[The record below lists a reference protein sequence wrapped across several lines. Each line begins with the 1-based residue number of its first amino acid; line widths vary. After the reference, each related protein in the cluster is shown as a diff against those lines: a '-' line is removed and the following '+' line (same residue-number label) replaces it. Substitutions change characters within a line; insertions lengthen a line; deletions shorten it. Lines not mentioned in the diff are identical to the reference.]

1 MEEKMVSTQS
11 KNDSTAILTEF
22 ASDADYERLPPNVVD
37 LSKRVLLDTIGVM
50 LAAATLEKAVLP
62 IIKLVKEGG
71 GKEES
76 TIIGFGGKVPCW
88 NAAFANGALSHALD
102 YSTSDSRGVAPGG
115 ATLPAALAR
124 AERIPHT
131 SGKQLIT
138 AIAVGNEVLMRIG
151 AAINRNPME
160 FGWVSPMLLGG
171 FGAAVTAGKI
181 AGLGPR
187 QMIDAMGIA
196 LHQAGGTWEMAEDPA
211 STFRAVRNCFVNET
225 GVLAALLAQ
234 EGLSAAKDPLG
245 GKYGL
250 YRQYFQGEYD
260 PSVLI
265 KGLGTEYRFETISFK
280 PYPSCRDTHTS
291 IDAALSLAGQHD
303 IVPEQ
308 VEEILLTVG
317 PMGEKLFIPRAQRCR
332 PQTSIEAKF
341 SLPFTVAT
349 AIARRKV
356 TLAEFTPSGLT
367 DPEVLSLAGRVRYR
381 IGKGSPGVDPGI
393 VDIRLRNGRV
403 LHEEVVNPPGGPQS
417 PLSQEDL
424 IEKFR
429 DCANYSLKPLR
440 ASDVDSIITY
450 IRDLEHQTNLSEL
463 MKWIS

>member
-1 MEEKMVSTQS
+1 MTTVQS
-11 KNDSTAILTEF
+11 HKNPVAILSEF
-22 ASDADYERLPPNVVD
+22 ASESDYERLPPNVAE
-37 LSKRVLLDTIGVM
+37 LSKKVLLDTIGVM
-50 LAAATLEKAVLP
+50 VAATTLEKAVLP
-62 IIKLVKEGG
+62 IIQLVKDGG

-76 TIIGFGGKVPCW
+76 TVIGFGGKVPCW

-115 ATLPAALAR
+115 VTVPAALAM

-138 AIAVGNEVLMRIG
+138 AIAIGNEVLMRIG
-151 AAINRNPME
+151 GAITRNPME
-160 FGWVSPMLLGG
+160 FGWVSPMLLGV
-171 FGAAVTAGKI
+171 FGAAVAAGKI

-187 QMIDAMGIA
+187 QMMDAMGIA

-211 STFRAVRNCFVNET
+211 STFRAVRNCFVNKT
-225 GVLAALLAQ
+225 GVLAVLMAQ
-234 EGLSAAKDPLG
+234 AGLSAAKDPLG

-250 YRQYFQGEYD
+250 YRQYFQGDYE
-260 PSVLI
+260 PSVLT
-265 KGLGTEYRFETISFK
+265 KGLGSEYRFETISFK

-291 IDAALSLAGQHD
+291 IDAALRLARQHD

-308 VEEILLTVG
+308 VEEVQLTVG
-317 PMGEKLFIPRAQRCR
+317 PMGEKLFIPREQRCQPR
-332 PQTSIEAKF
+332 TSIEAKF

-356 TLAEFTPSGLT
+356 TLLEFSPSGLT
-367 DPEVLSLAGRVRYR
+367 DPEILSLAGRVSYR
-381 IGKGSPGVDPGI
+381 VGKGSPGVDPGI
-393 VDIRLRNGRV
+393 IDIRLRNGRV
-403 LHEEVVNPPGGPQS
+403 LHEEVVHPPGGPQS

-429 DCANYSLKPLR
+429 DCAHYSLKPLQS
-440 ASDVDSIITY
+440 SDVDAILTFVH
-450 IRDLEHQTNLSEL
+450 DLEHQANLSGL
-463 MKWIS
+463 INRIG

>member
-1 MEEKMVSTQS
+1 MVTTQS
-11 KNDSTAILTEF
+11 KNDSTAILTNF
-22 ASDADYERLPPNVVD
+22 ASNTDYERLPPNVVE

-50 LAAATLEKAVLP
+50 LGATTLEKAVLP
-62 IIKLVKEGG
+62 VIKLVKEGG

-115 ATLPAALAR
+115 AIVPAGLAM
-124 AERIPHT
+124 AERITHT

-138 AIAVGNEVLMRIG
+138 AIAIGSEVVMRVG

-160 FGWVSPMLLGG
+160 FGWLSPMLLGV
-171 FGAAVTAGKI
+171 FGATVTAGKI
-181 AGLGPR
+181 AGLGPK
-187 QMIDAMGIA
+187 QMMDAMGIA
-196 LHQAGGTWEMAEDPA
+196 LQQAGGTWEMAEDPA
-211 STFRAVRNCFVNET
+211 STFRAVRNCFVNKT

-265 KGLGTEYRFETISFK
+265 KGLGTEFRFETISFK

-291 IDAALSLAGQHD
+291 IDASLRLVKQYD
-303 IVPEQ
+303 IVPGQ

-317 PMGEKLFIPRAQRCR
+317 PMGEKLFLPKEQRCR

-356 TLAEFTPSGLT
+356 TLAEFTSSGLT
-367 DPEVLSLAGRVRYR
+367 DPEVLSLASRVSYR
-381 IGKGSPGVDPGI
+381 LGKGSPGVDPGI
-393 VDIRLRNGRV
+393 VDIRLKNGQV

-440 ASDVDSIITY
+440 SSDVDAIIAC
-450 IRDLEHQTNLSEL
+450 IHDLEHQTNLSEL
-463 MKWIS
+463 ITRVS

>member
-1 MEEKMVSTQS
+1 MEAKMVSTQS

-22 ASDADYERLPPNVVD
+22 ASDTDYERLPPNVVE
-37 LSKRVLLDTIGVM
+37 LSKRVLLDTMGVM
-50 LAAATLEKAVLP
+50 LAATTLEKAVLP

-102 YSTSDSRGVAPGG
+102 YSTTDSRGVAPGG
-115 ATLPAALAR
+115 ATVPAALAM

-151 AAINRNPME
+151 AAINRNPMD
-160 FGWVSPMLLGG
+160 FGWVSPMLLGV
-171 FGAAVTAGKI
+171 FGAAVTAGKL
-181 AGLGPR
+181 AGLGPK
-187 QMIDAMGIA
+187 QMMDAMGIA
-196 LHQAGGTWEMAEDPA
+196 LHQAGGTWEMAED
-211 STFRAVRNCFVNET
+211 FVNET

-250 YRQYFQGEYD
+250 YRQYFEGGYD
-260 PSVLI
+260 PSVLT
-265 KGLGTEYRFETISFK
+265 KGLGSEYRFENIGFK

-291 IDAALSLAGQHD
+291 IDAALRLARHHD

-308 VEEILLTVG
+308 VEEIRLTVG
-317 PMGEKLFIPRAQRCR
+317 PMGEKACLPLEQRR
-332 PQTSIEAKF
+332 QPQTSIEAKF

-356 TLAEFTPSGLT
+356 TLVEFSPSGIT
-367 DPEVLSLAGRVRYR
+367 DPEVLSLARRVSYR
-381 IGKGSPGVDPGI
+381 LGKGSPGVDPGI
-393 VDIRLRNGRV
+393 VDIRLKNGRV

-429 DCANYSLKPLR
+429 GCANYSLKPLR
-440 ASDVDSIITY
+440 SSDVDAIIACVS
-450 IRDLEHQTNLSEL
+450 DLEHQTNLSGL
-463 MKWIS
+463 MNRIG

>member
-1 MEEKMVSTQS
+1 MEGKMVSTQTQ
-11 KNDSTAILTEF
+11 NDSTMILSEF
-22 ASDADYERLPPNVVD
+22 ASDAAYESLPPNVVE

-50 LAAATLEKAVLP
+50 LAATTLEKAVLP
-62 IIKLVKEGG
+62 IIKLVQEGG
-71 GKEES
+71 GNEES
-76 TIIGFGGKVPCW
+76 TLIGFGGKVPCW

-102 YSTSDSRGVAPGG
+102 YSSSDSRGVAPGG
-115 ATLPAALAR
+115 AIVPAALAM
-124 AERIPHT
+124 AERIPQT

-138 AIAVGNEVLMRIG
+138 AIAVGSEVVMRIG
-151 AAINRNPME
+151 AAIHRNPME
-160 FGWVSPMLLGG
+160 FGWLSPMLLGV
-171 FGAAVTAGKI
+171 FGAAVTSGKI

-187 QMIDAMGIA
+187 QMMDAMGIA

-211 STFRAVRNCFVNET
+211 STFRAVRNCFVNQT

-234 EGLSAAKDPLG
+234 EGLSAARDPLG

-250 YRQYFQGEYD
+250 YRQYFKGEYD

-265 KGLGTEYRFETISFK
+265 EGLGTEFRFEAISFK

-291 IDAALSLAGQHD
+291 IDAALRLARQHD
-303 IVPEQ
+303 VVPEQ

-317 PMGEKLFIPRAQRCR
+317 PMGEKLLIPREQRCR

-349 AIARRKV
+349 ALARRKV
-356 TLAEFTPSGLT
+356 TLTEFTPSGLT
-367 DPEVLSLAGRVRYR
+367 DPEVLSLAGRVSYR

-393 VDIRLRNGRV
+393 VDIRLKNGRV

-429 DCANYSLKPLR
+429 DCADYSLKPLR
-440 ASDVDSIITY
+440 SSDVDAIIAY

-463 MKWIS
+463 MKWVS

>member
-1 MEEKMVSTQS
+1 MTTVQS
-11 KNDSTAILTEF
+11 HHDPVAILSEF
-22 ASDADYERLPPNVVD
+22 ASETHYERLPPNGVE
-37 LSKRVLLDTIGVM
+37 LSKKVLLDTIGVM
-50 LAAATLEKAVLP
+50 VAATTLEKAVLP
-62 IIKLVKEGG
+62 IIQLVKEGG

-102 YSTSDSRGVAPGG
+102 YSSSDSRGVAPGG
-115 ATLPAALAR
+115 VTVPAALAM
-124 AERIPHT
+124 AERILHT

-138 AIAVGNEVLMRIG
+138 AIAVGSEVLMRIG
-151 AAINRNPME
+151 AAITRNPME
-160 FGWVSPMLLGG
+160 FGWVSPMLLGV

-187 QMIDAMGIA
+187 QMMDAMGIA

-211 STFRAVRNCFVNET
+211 SAFRAVRNCFVNKT
-225 GVLAALLAQ
+225 GVLAALMAQ
-234 EGLSAAKDPLG
+234 GGLSAAKDPLG
-245 GKYGL
+245 GKHGL
-250 YRQYFQGEYD
+250 YRQYFQGDYD
-260 PSVLI
+260 PSVLT
-265 KGLGTEYRFETISFK
+265 KGLGSEFRFETISFK

-291 IDAALSLAGQHD
+291 IDAALRLARQYD
-303 IVPEQ
+303 IVPDQ
-308 VEEILLTVG
+308 VEEIRLTVG
-317 PMGEKLFIPRAQRCR
+317 PMGEKACLPREQRCR

-356 TLAEFTPSGLT
+356 TLVEFSSSGIT
-367 DPEVLSLAGRVRYR
+367 DPEVLSLARRVNYR
-381 IGKGSPGVDPGI
+381 VEKGSPGVDPGI
-393 VDIRLRNGRV
+393 IDIRLKNGRV

-429 DCANYSLKPLR
+429 DCAHYSLKPLR
-440 ASDVDSIITY
+440 SSDVDAIVAF
-450 IRDLEHQTNLSEL
+450 IRDLEHQTNLSGL
-463 MKWIS
+463 MNWIG

>member
-1 MEEKMVSTQS
+1 MTTVQS
-11 KNDSTAILTEF
+11 HQNPVAILSEF
-22 ASDADYERLPPNVVD
+22 ASESDYERLPPNVVE
-37 LSKRVLLDTIGVM
+37 LSKKVLLDTIGVM
-50 LAAATLEKAVLP
+50 VAATTLEKAVLP
-62 IIKLVKEGG
+62 IIQLVKEGG

-115 ATLPAALAR
+115 VTVPAALAM

-131 SGKQLIT
+131 SGKQLLT

-151 AAINRNPME
+151 GAITRNPME
-160 FGWVSPMLLGG
+160 FGWVSPMLLGV
-171 FGAAVTAGKI
+171 FGAAVAAGKI
-181 AGLGPR
+181 AGIGPR
-187 QMIDAMGIA
+187 QMMDAMGIA

-211 STFRAVRNCFVNET
+211 STFRAVRNCFVNKT
-225 GVLAALLAQ
+225 GVLAVLMAQ
-234 EGLSAAKDPLG
+234 GGLSAAKDPLE
-245 GKYGL
+245 GKHGL
-250 YRQYFQGEYD
+250 YRQYFEGGYD

-265 KGLGTEYRFETISFK
+265 KGLGSEFRFETISFK

-291 IDAALSLAGQHD
+291 IDAALRLARQYD

-308 VEEILLTVG
+308 VEEIQLTVG
-317 PMGEKLFIPRAQRCR
+317 PMGEKACIPREQRCQPR
-332 PQTSIEAKF
+332 TSIEAKF

-349 AIARRKV
+349 AISRRKV
-356 TLAEFTPSGLT
+356 TLVEFTPSGIT
-367 DPEVLSLAGRVRYR
+367 DPEVLSLARRVSYR
-381 IGKGSPGVDPGI
+381 VGEGSPGVDPGI
-393 VDIRLRNGRV
+393 IDIRLKNGRV

-429 DCANYSLKPLR
+429 DCAHYSLKPLR
-440 ASDVDSIITY
+440 SSDVDAILTFV
-450 IRDLEHQTNLSEL
+450 RDLEHQTDLSGL
-463 MKWIS
+463 INRIG